1 MEGCVK
7 LVSMETVKS
16 SLKKNAFFIF
26 AGCLIYFVGSIYG
39 SSTRNHFDLSGF
51 LLGLFFFLT
60 MIAIQEF
67 FNYLTSSKVNSY
79 SKVNFDRGD
88 KKSLLVILTIV
99 LFGVYFFILYYLLRI
114 NKLIGVNL
122 IYIVAISLLILLN
135 TSRLGKMVYHSLSV
149 VFEGMIVSPLLFLL
163 ACGMQDL
170 NPDSGFVLLTMAF
183 FFLYISCRSSLMFEY
198 FGKEGNNE
206 RSLLTLIG
214 WENGIRLQNI
224 TVVLAYIFF
233 TWHFYQIGGIARNI
247 PLLLTALFGI
257 FSMYMMYRMSR
268 GLKPQWQFIK
278 ATAFL
283 HFFAVCYLFVLPLF

>member
-1 MEGCVK
+1 MEI
-7 LVSMETVKS
+7 LKS

-26 AGCLIYFVGSIYG
+26 AGCLIYSVGSIYG

-79 SKVNFDRGD
+79 SKVNFNRDN
-88 KKSLLVILTIV
+88 KKNLLVILTIL
-99 LFGVYFFILYYLLRI
+99 LFGVYFFILYSLLRI

-122 IYIVAISLLILLN
+122 IYIVAISLLIFLN
-135 TSRLGKMVYHSLSV
+135 TSRLGKMVFHSMSV
-149 VFEGMIVSPLLFLL
+149 VFEGIIVSPLLFLL
-163 ACGMQDL
+163 ACGMQDV
-170 NPDSGFVLLTMAF
+170 NPDSGFVLLSMAF
-183 FFLYISCRSSLMFEY
+183 FFLYVSCRSSLLFEY

-214 WENGIRLQNI
+214 WENGIRLQNF
-224 TVVLAYIFF
+224 TLVLAYVFF
-233 TWHFYQIGGIARNI
+233 AWHFYRVGGLARNI
-247 PLLLTALFGI
+247 SLLLTALFGI
-257 FSMYMMYRMSR
+257 FSMYMMFRLSR
-268 GLKPQWQFIK
+268 GMKPQWQIIK
-278 ATAFL
+278 ANAFL